1 MICSCTNFQTGHTPV
16 LYQTVLLCDQ
26 FESFCQVGAN
36 VRTKSLG
43 FFAVHIGNERGA
55 THLQMIERHNDTNV
69 DLVG

>member
-1 MICSCTNFQTGHTPV
+1 MY
-16 LYQTVLLCDQ
+16 LYDLQLHELSNWPHNSTVSN
-26 FESFCQVGAN
+26 SFCQVGAN

-55 THLQMIERHNDTNV
+55 THLQMIERHIDTNV